1 MKACMDG
8 VRWSGT
14 LIKNQAHCK
23 AEGKL
28 FFSSRHFRQSLPI
41 IHSFITFIY
50 ICKRIPFTLSPINP
64 LSFTKSEHS
73 STHIHTHCSLIFS
86 VSHASKLII
95 IIVFAV
101 AASIWNVMVH
111 NRMKNFVYAEKMAY
125 FTR

>member
-73 STHIHTHCSLIFS
+73 STHIHTHTLLAHFLCIACQQTNYYYCFCCS
-86 VSHASKLII
+86 
-95 IIVFAV
+95 
-101 AASIWNVMVH
+101 SIH
-111 NRMKNFVYAEKMAY
+111 MKRNGA
-125 FTR
+125 